1 MSARYNSYDLE
12 AMSIVEI
19 SSYYNIV
26 KTMIDS
32 CLFKL
37 KLQLPREERERINLK
52 RLKYNQVLDY
62 VEAELNNRI
71 DKICSENEKDI

>member
-12 AMSIVEI
+12 TMTIVEL

-37 KLQLPREERERINLK
+37 KLQLPREERERINTK

>member
-1 MSARYNSYDLE
+1 MSGRYNSYDLE
-12 AMSIVEI
+12 AMTIVEL

-37 KLQLPREERERINLK
+37 KLQLPREERERINTK

>member
-12 AMSIVEI
+12 TMTIVEL

-26 KTMIDS
+26 RTMIDS

-37 KLQLPREERERINLK
+37 KLQLPREERERINTK

-62 VEAELNNRI
+62 VEAEINNRI